1 MSTPPRTRQFLDASE
16 LTRTVKKPAS
26 RTTSTSVNYQSIVD
40 GVMEALERDRG
51 RMAEDN
57 TAQASNSSARSKK
70 IAPRQGRRRRATH
83 LQGALPA
90 VHHPPAGLSDFR
102 IRRMPDQVTR
112 PMARLPVA
120 VGRVVSLH
128 RATAMAPGHGVTVA
142 SQSKLLYG
150 HSLWDPAGC
159 SARVARDSRHHS
171 QEGHG
176 HTGKKV
182 HVSVPQ
188 PRAIQVIGDQ
198 DGAPRQ
204 VIAVDNSQPSSTP
217 PDNDAGVRA
226 PLISSPQRPS
236 TRHLVAV
243 DVMFVDSRVA
253 TPTSMDQ
260 ERCLPRH
267 HRPWDALSVD
277 SEVAIPP
284 AMRRT
289 LNHRLLMLQASQRD
303 RLQHLPWVPPARSQ
317 TCSGART
324 RASGPRSPM
333 FLHALS
339 QIKSGLCLR

>member
-1 MSTPPRTRQFLDASE
+1 
-16 LTRTVKKPAS
+16 
-26 RTTSTSVNYQSIVD
+26 
-40 GVMEALERDRG
+40 
-51 RMAEDN
+51 MAEDN
-57 TAQASNSSARSKK
+57 TAQASNSSAKSKK
-70 IAPRQGRRRRATH
+70 IAPRQGSPAPSNASTGSSASRASSNGRTVRF
-83 LQGALPA
+83 Q
-90 VHHPPAGLSDFR
+90 
-102 IRRMPDQVTR
+102 DQEDAR
-112 PMARLPVA
+112 PGNQAYGSSARS

-142 SQSKLLYG
+142 SQSKLLHG
-150 HSLWDPAGC
+150 HSFWDPAGC
-159 SARVARDSRHHS
+159 STRVVRDSRHHS

-217 PDNDAGVRA
+217 ADNDAGVRA

-236 TRHLVAV
+236 TRHLVKV

-317 TCSGART
+317 TCGGART